1 MNYTFKTTA
10 VALFTSLF
18 LTACG
23 SKNANNSS
31 ENTQQTGQIHSLKRQ
46 LEETQTKAQQQ
57 NAELTAQLDKAQ
69 KALTQSEEKLKTAEA
84 QAALNASNLANV
96 TAQKTAIE
104 ANLEKARKEYEQAV
118 IERDA
123 AYTAK
128 VLAEQKFQQEAEKVS
143 SISAEREQAKSEL
156 ASKQKQYDEAS
167 AQLSSARTAKEKAES
182 ALATATAQLTTAQQA
197 EAEAK
202 AQLAAEKIAKENA
215 QAELEK
221 LQKMRDNTLSL
232 SAYWDK
238 HSRYLGFEKDYSFG
252 RVTIGRSAIEID
264 LSGYPISDNVI
275 EKAVYDNGAKV
286 GEIAFINQAY
296 SSYTAFLPEATNT
309 QRYSGQDY
317 VFLPTSNNADIFN
330 SGINATYIGKALERN
345 FEGDGNNITTAN
357 FRLDVDFNSKTA
369 SGAITER
376 TNGRGDIQLHSTTI
390 SNPVSNGYFNM
401 PNMGLSGTA
410 TTLRQNGS
418 ERTGSY
424 EAFFAGANAEEVI
437 GSVDRLGTETTFG
450 GKR

>member
-84 QAALNASNLANV
+84 QAALNASNLAKAV
-96 TAQKTAIE
+96 AQKTEME
-104 ANLEKARKEYEQAV
+104 ANLDQAGKEYEQAV
-118 IERDA
+118 VQRDA
-123 AYTAK
+123 ALTAK
-128 VLAEQKFQQEAEKVS
+128 TLAEQKFQQEAEKIVAVS
-143 SISAEREQAKSEL
+143 TEREQARSEL
-156 ASKQKQYDEAS
+156 ATKQKQYDEAS
-167 AQLSSARTAKEKAES
+167 AQLSSARTDKEKAES

-309 QRYSGQDY
+309 QRYSGSDY

-330 SGINATYIGKALERN
+330 SGINATYLGKALERN
-345 FEGDGNNITTAN
+345 FEDDGNNITTAN
-357 FRLDVDFNSKTA
+357 FRLNVDFSTKTA

-376 TNGRGDIQLHSTTI
+376 TNGRGDIQLHPTTI
-390 SNPVSNGYFNM
+390 SNPVSNSYFNM
-401 PNMGLSGTA
+401 PYIGLSGTA
-410 TTLRQNGS
+410 TTLRQSGV

-424 EAFFAGANAEEVI
+424 EAFFAGSNAEEVV
-437 GSVDRLGTETTFG
+437 GSVDGLGVGTTFG